1 MTPKVSVIV
10 PVFNAGERLC
20 QCLDSLINQTLKEI
34 EIIIVLDCPTDGS
47 DKVAEHYA
55 SKDSRIK
62 LIRNRENLNIGFSRN
77 EGLKIAQ
84 GEYVGFSD
92 HDDYCEPQM
101 FEHLYRNATDR
112 DADIVISDI
121 GEDINGMKH
130 TTGFPENSDNFRES
144 YLRSLI
150 NGSPFKRGTRSFDNC
165 NSIWNQIYRR
175 TFLQENNVTFSDNRV
190 VTYEDSLFLIKA
202 YSLAKSVSYIPETLY
217 YHVETGENE
226 YHSYGYRSIAKVRAY
241 LYEMIGFLES
251 VNQDTTKKYA
261 QEISNSIFQRIFTSL
276 LNELQFKGL
285 CAFYRAMRQLRG
297 DTELTSY
304 IKSSKPSIRL
314 TFAKRLVLK
323 YLNR

>member
-1 MTPKVSVIV
+1 MIPKVSVIV

-20 QCLDSLINQTLKEI
+20 QCLDSLTNQTLKEI

-62 LIRNRENLNIGFSRN
+62 LIRNKENLNIGFSRN

-121 GEDINGMKH
+121 GEDINAIKH

-150 NGSPFKRGTRSFDNC
+150 NGSPFKRGTHSFDNC

-226 YHSYGYRSIAKVRAY
+226 YHSYSYRSITKVCNY
-241 LYEMIGFLES
+241 LYEMIEFLKGS
-251 VNQDTTKKYA
+251 GDAYR
-261 QEISNSIFQRIFTSL
+261 QEISNSVFQRIFTSL
-276 LNELQFKGL
+276 LNELHFKGL
-285 CAFYRAMRQLRG
+285 CAFFKAMRQVRSNISLI
-297 DTELTSY
+297 TC
-304 IKSSKPSIRL
+304 IKSPKPSVRL

-323 YLNR
+323 HLNG